1 MARTAQRIHLD
12 RRADHREVEERL
24 RRLAWLLDSSIP
36 IPGIGYRIGLDGL
49 IGLIPGVGDT
59 IGAVLSTY
67 ILAQASALGVPRTTI
82 LRMAYNVAL
91 ESVVGMVPIL
101 GDLFDFAWKANQR
114 NVDLLEKNL
123 KEPTTTAR
131 SDRWFV
137 LGVSVALLAFIAF
150 LVWLGITILGWF
162 LGLIF

>member
-1 MARTAQRIHLD
+1 MARTAQHIHLD
-12 RRADHREVEERL
+12 RRAETQVVEERL
-24 RRLAWLLDSSIP
+24 RRLAWLLDNSIP

-59 IGAVLSTY
+59 VGAVLSTY
-67 ILAQASALGVPRTTI
+67 ILAQASALGAPKATI
-82 LRMAYNVAL
+82 LRMAYNIAL
-91 ESVVGMVPIL
+91 ESIVGMVPIL

-114 NVDLLEKNL
+114 NIELLERNIQQ
-123 KEPTTTAR
+123 PRATAR

-137 LGVSVALLAFIAF
+137 IGVSVALLAFIAF
-150 LVWLGITILGWF
+150 LVWLGLAILGWF